1 VSDGVASLLNFLD
14 APIVVGDPEGR
25 VIYVNPSFER
35 HFCKSGGEVRG
46 EPLAMIFGGG
56 GREAILQAVA
66 DVCTRGETVR
76 FRLREDGAGYLG
88 VASPIEAET
97 DRVGVVILLTI
108 EPATDERLLVY
119 QSEIAEPMEEAM
131 QCFEEILEQTGGR
144 RSEQHRV
151 AVERGIGAIDRARKW
166 SDELHSALCGRTRG
180 PGGGSSLDPVRVVR
194 LVASRLSEDFEGSGV
209 DLELLLPG
217 QLPMAAGEA
226 AMLETALVRLIR
238 HRLGDAPE
246 GGQVTLSARRTF
258 DAQVA
263 GLLFS
268 VIDRPRPQSDP
279 LGADVGDAE
288 PEPRMVRATVS
299 ALGGRVCTL
308 EIPGVGRVTSIFVA
322 LAEAS

>member
-1 VSDGVASLLNFLD
+1 MSDGVASLLNFLD

-35 HFCKSGGEVRG
+35 NFCKSGGEVRG
-46 EPLAMIFGGG
+46 EPLAMLFGGG

-66 DVCTRGETVR
+66 DVCARGETVR

-88 VASPIEAET
+88 VASPIETET
-97 DRVGVVILLTI
+97 DRVGVVILLTL

-119 QSEIAEPMEEAM
+119 QSEIAEPLEEAQ

-151 AVERGIGAIDRARKW
+151 AVERGIGAVDRARKW
-166 SDELHSALCGRTRG
+166 SDELHSALCGRTG
-180 PGGGSSLDPVRVVR
+180 ATGGGTSLDPVRVVR
-194 LVASRLSEDFEGSGV
+194 LVASRLADDFESSDV
-209 DLELLLPG
+209 ELQLLLPA
-217 QLPMAAGEA
+217 QLPMASGEA

-238 HRLGDAPE
+238 HRLADAPP
-246 GGQVTLSARRTF
+246 GGCVTLSARRTF
-258 DAQVA
+258 DSHVA

-268 VIDRPRPQSDP
+268 VIDHPEPQSDP
-279 LGADVGDAE
+279 LAGAAGSE
-288 PEPRMVRATVS
+288 PEPRMVRATVA

-308 EIPGVGRVTSIFVA
+308 EVASVGRVTSIFVS